1 MGGFLQNS
9 DIVMNTICSIATI
22 LLISFIFYRLNK
34 RLTLPF
40 YLILS
45 FYGVAAIMRVLKL
58 VLVDDL
64 SV

>member
-9 DIVMNTICSIATI
+9 DVVMNTIFSIATI
-22 LLISFIFYRLNK
+22 LLISFIFYRLNN

>member
-9 DIVMNTICSIATI
+9 DVVMNTIFSIATI